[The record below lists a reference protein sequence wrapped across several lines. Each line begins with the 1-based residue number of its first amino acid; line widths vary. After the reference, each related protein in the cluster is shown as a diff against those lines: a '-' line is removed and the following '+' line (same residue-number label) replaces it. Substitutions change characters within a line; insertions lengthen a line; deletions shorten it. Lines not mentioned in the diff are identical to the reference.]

1 MKKAR
6 VLVWFYILFVLV
18 LPVAAIFVSF
28 PSIFHSIKDIFISGP
43 FIKSVT
49 NSVIIGF
56 ATTFMA
62 ALVGTIAAFFVAK
75 TNIPFKGLFT
85 VLLTLPVFFVPYQFA
100 LAWSSL
106 LPPGPLSNVFFSRAG
121 VVFVLT
127 GCFYPIVFWL
137 SLEGFSS
144 IPPEEEESGLLIASP
159 SRVFF
164 SITLPRV
171 LPSILTASLL
181 VFLLSFSEL
190 GVATYLGISII
201 STEVLLQ
208 FSAFYNLNAAIA
220 ASLPMLALGII
231 IFILESRFL
240 RRGLKFYQR
249 STEEKGL
256 IFSSGN
262 FKPLA
267 IFSLVIVILLFLFLP
282 FAELVY
288 EAVDLPSISIALK
301 HGLGSLIRSII
312 YSLSAGL
319 IGAIWAIL
327 AVSLKSRTNVSSSI
341 SLLTFLLPPPVIAI
355 GLIYA
360 WGKSPL
366 SSLIYGTVALLILGL
381 LARFSFISYKV
392 METSM
397 ENIDPSAQEAAIV
410 CGASS
415 FTVFKEII
423 FPQVKKWF
431 LLAVMLV
438 FVFSM
443 NELGVSTMLYPPG
456 GEPLVVRLYTL
467 SVNNP
472 VGVSSA
478 LALMNSFIT
487 LLLVMVFIWKGKLK

>member
-1 MKKAR
+1 MKRTR
-6 VLVWFYILFVLV
+6 VFVWIYILLVLA
-18 LPVAAIFVSF
+18 LPVAALFASF
-28 PSIFHSIKDIFISGP
+28 PSISQSIKDIFLSGS
-43 FIKSVT
+43 FVKSIK
-49 NSVIIGF
+49 NSVIIGLS
-56 ATTFMA
+56 TTILAGF
-62 ALVGTIAAFFVAK
+62 VGTTAAFFVSK
-75 TNIPFKGLFT
+75 TSIPFKGTLT
-85 VLLTLPVFFVPYQFA
+85 ALLTLPVFFVPYQFA

-106 LPPGPLSNVFFSRAG
+106 LPPGRLSNFLFSSAG

-137 SLEGFSS
+137 SLAGFSS
-144 IPPEEEESGLLIASP
+144 IPPEEEESGLLIAPP
-159 SRVFF
+159 SRVLF

-171 LPSILTASLL
+171 IPSILTASLL

-190 GVATYLGISII
+190 GVATYLGINVI

-220 ASLPMLALGII
+220 ASFPMLALGIL
-231 IFILESRFL
+231 IFVLESRFL
-240 RRGLKFYQR
+240 KKGIKFYQR
-249 STEEKGL
+249 STEGEGL
-256 IFSSGN
+256 TFSSGS

-267 IFSLVIVILLFLFLP
+267 LTFLALVILLFLLLP

-288 EAVDLPSISIALK
+288 EASDLSSLSIALK
-301 HGLGSLIRSII
+301 HGIGSLVRSTF

-327 AVSLKSRTNVSSSI
+327 AVLSKSTINASSSL

-355 GLIYA
+355 GLIYT
-360 WGKSPL
+360 WSKSPL
-366 SSLIYGTVALLILGL
+366 SSLVYGTVALLLLGL
-381 LARFSFISYKV
+381 LVRFSFISYKV

-397 ENIDPSAQEAAIV
+397 ENIDPSVQEAAIV

-415 FTVFKEII
+415 FTVFKKII

-438 FVFSM
+438 FIFSM

-472 VGVSSA
+472 IGVSSA

-487 LLLVMVFIWKGKLK
+487 LLLVIVFIWRGKLK